1 MHLRTLVLTVSLF
14 SLSGCEKDFDE
25 KYQDN
30 LEKLNEAASE
40 IEAGV
45 DQNESGVSQQ
55 LAEGREADKI
65 MESADEKE
73 PIAEPDNEVA
83 Q

>member
-14 SLSGCEKDFDE
+14 SLGGCEKDFDE

-45 DQNESGVSQQ
+45 DQKLS
-55 LAEGREADKI
+55 EGREADKI
-65 MESADEKE
+65 MQSATEDENL
-73 PIAEPDNEVA
+73 AETRGKTANDR
-83 Q
+83 

>member
-1 MHLRTLVLTVSLF
+1 MAVLIL

-40 IEAGV
+40 IEASV
-45 DQNESGVSQQ
+45 DQQ
-55 LAEGREADKI
+55 LAEGREADTI
-65 MESADEKE
+65 TESAKE
-73 PIAEPDNEVA
+73 EERLADTEAETNK
-83 Q
+83 

>member
-1 MHLRTLVLTVSLF
+1 MRLRAFVLAVFIL

-40 IEAGV
+40 IEARV
-45 DQNESGVSQQ
+45 DQQ
-55 LAEGREADKI
+55 LAEGREADTI
-65 MESADEKE
+65 IESAKEEERLADTEAEK
-73 PIAEPDNEVA
+73 NK
-83 Q
+83 

>member
-45 DQNESGVSQQ
+45 DQK
-55 LAEGREADKI
+55 LFEGREADKI
-65 MESADEKE
+65 MQSATEDENL
-73 PIAEPDNEVA
+73 AETRGKTANDR
-83 Q
+83 

>member
-1 MHLRTLVLTVSLF
+1 MRLRAFVLAVLIL

-40 IEAGV
+40 IEASV
-45 DQNESGVSQQ
+45 DQQ
-55 LAEGREADKI
+55 LAEGREADTI
-65 MESADEKE
+65 TESAKE
-73 PIAEPDNEVA
+73 EERLADTEAETNK
-83 Q
+83 

>member
-1 MHLRTLVLTVSLF
+1 MRLRAFVLAVFIL

-40 IEAGV
+40 IEARV
-45 DQNESGVSQQ
+45 DQQ
-55 LAEGREADKI
+55 LAEAW
-65 MESADEKE
+65 
-73 PIAEPDNEVA
+73 PIPKLKRTNDR
-83 Q
+83 